1 MDLILASTSPYR
13 RALLERLGI
22 PFRCVSPRVDE
33 DAWKGRG
40 LAPRELAEALAEAKA
55 DSLRPHE
62 PGATIIGSDQV
73 AVVGDRVLSKPGTR
87 EAAVLQLSSMAGR
100 EHSLVTAMAVR
111 HGDRLLRHTDVTVLR
126 MRALGR
132 DAIVRYVEA
141 DLPLDCAGSY
151 KLESRGIALFEAI
164 DTRDPTAITGLPL
177 VALTTMLRDLGFR
190 VP

>member
-13 RALLERLGI
+13 RALLERLGV
-22 PFRCVSPRVDE
+22 PFRCLPPRLEE
-33 DAWKGRG
+33 DAWKARG
-40 LAPRELAEALAEAKA
+40 LGPRELAEALAAAKA
-55 DSLRPHE
+55 DSLCPDE

-87 EAAVLQLSSMAGR
+87 DAAVRQLLSMSGR
-100 EHSLVTAMAVR
+100 EHALVTAMAVR

-132 DAIVRYVEA
+132 EELERYVEA
-141 DLPLDCAGSY
+141 DLPLDCTGAY

-177 VALTTMLRDLGFR
+177 VTLTGILRDLGWR